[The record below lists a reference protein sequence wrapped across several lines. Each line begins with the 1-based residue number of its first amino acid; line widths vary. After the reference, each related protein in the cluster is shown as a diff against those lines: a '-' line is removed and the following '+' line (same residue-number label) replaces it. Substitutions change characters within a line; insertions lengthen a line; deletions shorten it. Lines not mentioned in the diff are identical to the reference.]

1 MVAKLRYELNP
12 SSLPEAE
19 RFIID
24 DDYLMSHLIDE
35 ILLFDNELK
44 TIHNYPKPY
53 DSAIVVLLEE
63 GPLCRWLNLEKHCK
77 WKTKCWLAL
86 GTQLVV
92 FVICAKKRMRIRGV
106 GLLDVRV
113 GCFS

>member
-12 SSLPEAE
+12 SSLLEEE

-35 ILLFDNELK
+35 ILLFDNELRN
-44 TIHNYPKPY
+44 IHGYPKPY

-77 WKTKCWLAL
+77 WA
-86 GTQLVV
+86 
-92 FVICAKKRMRIRGV
+92 AGV
-106 GLLDVRV
+106 DLTWAHNLNSHLEK
-113 GCFS
+113 FQ

>member
-12 SSLPEAE
+12 SSLSDEE

-35 ILLFDNELK
+35 ILLFDNELRNV
-44 TIHNYPKPY
+44 HGYPKLFE
-53 DSAIVVLLEE
+53 SAVVVLLEE

-77 WKTKCWLAL
+77 
-86 GTQLVV
+86 
-92 FVICAKKRMRIRGV
+92 
-106 GLLDVRV
+106 
-113 GCFS
+113 